1 MMYKLV
7 HGMERTDREDVITKE
22 DGKKRGQIQ
31 VEENQRSKVREEAQ
45 LSKQKLGNVEWFE
58 RRGSWG
64 LDESRY

>member
-7 HGMERTDREDVITKE
+7 HGMERTDREDAITKE